1 MDQAP
6 DLMMAAAEAPIER
19 GYLPVVGGV
28 ESRRR
33 SVHEAA
39 TRAFDD
45 RIVRSE
51 PCHRPERCPFA
62 RFAEGAATSQYL
74 PGLFSRWIDY
84 NRAIAVVL
92 HHHVLP
98 EGN

>member
-33 SVHEAA
+33 ALHQPA
-39 TRAFDD
+39 TRAFAD
-45 RIVRSE
+45 RKVRSE
-51 PCHRPERCPFA
+51 PCHRPERCPLA
-62 RFAEGAATSQYL
+62 RFAEGAAPSQYL
-74 PGLFSRWIDY
+74 PGPVSRWIDY

-92 HHHVLP
+92 HHHVRP